1 MRISDW
7 SSDVCSSDLLGD
19 DKANAARRAGDD
31 RDLAGYAL
39 HRAARQLGVEIEI
52 QLPELPELAAIV
64 TDVGALDTGALQRLA
79 GFLVIEHGAIDDITE
94 HRHRNADG
102 IRQALLDHRW
112 NRAGDPLTEHLD
124 LRRNRRT
131 EEPTSAL

>member
-7 SSDVCSSDLLGD
+7 SSDVCSSDL
-19 DKANAARRAGDD
+19 
-31 RDLAGYAL
+31 
-39 HRAARQLGVEIEI
+39 IEI

-112 NRAGDPLTEHLD
+112 NRAGDPLTEHLV
-124 LRRNRRT
+124 LRQNRRDFQIT
-131 EEPTSAL
+131 EEHTSELHSLMSLSYAVFCLENQHHLLHITIIR